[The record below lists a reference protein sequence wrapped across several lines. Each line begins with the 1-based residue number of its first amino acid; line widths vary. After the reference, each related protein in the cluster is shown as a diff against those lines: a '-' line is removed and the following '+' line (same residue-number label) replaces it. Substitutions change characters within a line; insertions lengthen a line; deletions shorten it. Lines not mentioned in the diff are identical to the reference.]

1 MTEDSSS
8 LAAVVLAAGQGTRM
22 RSSMAKV
29 LHPVLGR
36 PMLAHVLDAARDA
49 GADRLAVVVGHQ
61 AEAVRSSL
69 TTLFAGV
76 DLHTAVQA
84 EQLGTGHAV
93 QCATSATEGY
103 DDLLIL
109 CGDTPNL
116 NGDTLS
122 ALRGAHASSG
132 ADVTVVTFEVADPTG
147 YGRMI
152 RGGDGALT
160 GIVEHQDATEAQR
173 AIREVNAGVYLGDR
187 DLIVD
192 ALSKVGTA
200 NAQGEVY
207 LTDIVSVLAGEGHRV
222 LAHLLDDPQR
232 VAGVNTREQ
241 LSILEQRMLRDR
253 LQALMSD
260 GVSLEDPS
268 GVRIETTASVGA
280 DTTLATGVQLLG
292 TTRIGAGCRID
303 AGCILTH
310 CTVGDGVHLKPYV
323 VAEDA
328 VIGDGATAGPFTHL
342 RPGTVLGEASKVG
355 NFVETKKAVFGKGA
369 KASHLSYLGDCE
381 VGEGSN
387 IGAGTITCNYDG
399 SYKHK
404 TVIGKEVFIGSDTQ
418 LVAPVTVGDRA
429 TIGAGTTVTVD
440 VPAGSLVVTRGERRV
455 IEGYDAKH
463 RQPREAKRAAEKAA
477 AKKEL

>member
-1 MTEDSSS
+1 
-8 LAAVVLAAGQGTRM
+8 
-22 RSSMAKV
+22 
-29 LHPVLGR
+29 
-36 PMLAHVLDAARDA
+36 MLAHVLDAARSA

-61 AEAVRSSL
+61 AEAVRISL
-69 TTLFAGV
+69 ASLFDGV
-76 DLHTAVQA
+76 DYQTPLQA

-93 QCATSATEGY
+93 QCAATATEGY
-103 DDLLIL
+103 KDLLIL

-116 NGDTLS
+116 NALTLS
-122 ALRGAHASSG
+122 ALREAHEASG
-132 ADVTVVTFEVADPTG
+132 ADLTVVTFEVADPTG

-152 RGGDGALT
+152 RAQDGSLT
-160 GIVEHQDATEAQR
+160 GIVEHKDATEAQR
-173 AIREVNAGVYLGDR
+173 AIGEVNAGVYLGDR
-187 DLIVD
+187 DLIIG
-192 ALSKVGTA
+192 ALEKVGTA

-207 LTDIVSVLAGEGHRV
+207 LTDIVKVLASEGRRV
-222 LAHLLDDPQR
+222 LPHVLDDPQR

-241 LSILEQRMLRDR
+241 LSIIEQRMLRDR
-253 LQALMSD
+253 LQALMGE

-292 TTRIGAGCRID
+292 TTTIGQGCRID
-303 AGCILTH
+303 AGCVLTD
-310 CTVGDGVHLKPYV
+310 CTIGDGVHLKPYV
-323 VAEDA
+323 VAEDT

-342 RPGTVLGEASKVG
+342 RPGTVLGEASKIG
-355 NFVETKKAVFGKGA
+355 NFVETKKATLGKGA

-418 LVAPVTVGDRA
+418 LVAPVKVGDRA
-429 TIGAGTTVTVD
+429 TVGAGTTVTVD

-455 IEGYDAKH
+455 IQGYDARH

-477 AKKEL
+477 AKKEQ